1 MAEVYEQMAGSAAF
15 VPTDEDRASVAAW
28 FARYDALA
36 AKVDL
41 EAMADQAVFPLNV
54 VTDSTSAGSAEQ
66 WTRER
71 FIETMG
77 AVMGDSGEVSMD
89 STRHPI
95 FLSANL
101 AFVVT
106 DATMT
111 IGDQSHAVRY
121 ADLLVKIDGGWRFQT
136 MVQSGFGT

>member
-1 MAEVYEQMAGSAAF
+1 MTDVFEQMAGSAAYQ
-15 VPTDEDRASVAAW
+15 PTDDDRASVAAW
-28 FARYDALA
+28 FTRYDTLA
-36 AKVDL
+36 ANGDL
-41 EAMADQAVFPLNV
+41 EGMADQAVFPLNV
-54 VTDSTSAGSAEQ
+54 VSDSTDGGSAEQ

-71 FIETMG
+71 FIQTMG
-77 AVMGDSGEVSMD
+77 EVTAGSGDVKLE

-111 IGDQSHAVRY
+111 MGGQSQPIRY
-121 ADLLVKIDGGWRFQT
+121 ADLLIKVDGAWRFQT
-136 MVQSGFGT
+136 MAQPGWA